1 LTSFAI
7 SDLIGAFNR
16 TTNQP
21 QHRKT
26 YQDGIQSP
34 VQDPL
39 LPTNRMALDVLED
52 NDNIDLIFE
61 EDVTLPTKRFETKK
75 LAQKQI
81 DFMRYEG
88 DDGNEFKIVE
98 IVELMICKDT
108 SDFGEEW
115 AVTRYNVIDLL
126 DGSFSGRGESFSRL
140 KDAISYC
147 KSHKVGWERRKEL
160 DCED

>member
-1 LTSFAI
+1 MTHSATPVRMC
-7 SDLIGAFNR
+7 AFNR
-16 TTNQP
+16 EQ
-21 QHRKT
+21 
-26 YQDGIQSP
+26 
-34 VQDPL
+34 
-39 LPTNRMALDVLED
+39 PTNLNTERPTKMAYKVQFKTPFFQPTEWHDVLDSAID
-52 NDNIDLIFE
+52 NDLDDEVKLKIFE
-61 EDVTLPTKRFETKK
+61 SKK

-81 DFMRYEG
+81 DFMRYDG

-98 IVELMICKDT
+98 IIELAICKDT

-115 AVTRYNVIDLL
+115 SDTRYNVIDLL

-147 KSHKVGWERRKEL
+147 KSHKVGWERRKNL

>member
-1 LTSFAI
+1 LTHSATPVRMC
-7 SDLIGAFNR
+7 AFNR
-16 TTNQP
+16 EQ
-21 QHRKT
+21 
-26 YQDGIQSP
+26 
-34 VQDPL
+34 
-39 LPTNRMALDVLED
+39 PTNLNIERPTKMAYKVQFKTPFFQPTEWHDVLDSAID
-52 NDNIDLIFE
+52 NDLDDEVKLKIFE
-61 EDVTLPTKRFETKK
+61 SKK

-81 DFMRYEG
+81 DFMRYDG

-98 IVELMICKDT
+98 IIELAICKDT

-115 AVTRYNVIDLL
+115 AYTRYNVIDLL

-147 KSHKVGWERRKEL
+147 KSHKVGWERRKNL